1 MALLI
6 RKKPRMG
13 RAEVTAVP
21 EAVLKSN
28 ARSRLSLGVFYLI
41 LIPLL
46 AVVLVAG
53 IRIGSTTIS
62 WGTLLSVL
70 QTKLLPHA
78 WAPVTSVSRAD
89 EVIVWLIRVP
99 RVVVAFFVGAGLAAA
114 GVIMQALFR
123 NPLAEPGIVGA
134 GAGAVLGGV
143 IALVAGWSARSVI
156 TLPLLAMLGALL
168 ALALVYLMA
177 TRGGVTPVSTLLLA
191 GVAVSAL
198 LGAVSTLLLSL
209 NIVNWQIAQDIVFW
223 MMGGLDARTWT
234 HVWLCAPF
242 VLLGLVAALVQTR
255 DLDLLQLGEET
266 AASLG
271 VDIES
276 SKRMLTL
283 TAAILTGAAV
293 AVAGMI
299 GFVGLLVPHAVRL
312 ILGPANRS
320 LLLASAVTG
329 GAFLVLCDI
338 LARTIHPPNEI
349 RLGIVTAL
357 FGGPLFIFLLL
368 RQYRGGS
375 GQ

>member
-1 MALLI
+1 MTDGHAILA
-6 RKKPRMG
+6 P
-13 RAEVTAVP
+13 AEEISRPT
-21 EAVLKSN
+21 
-28 ARSRLSLGVFYLI
+28 RSRFSLPLFYAI
-41 LIPLL
+41 LLPLL
-46 AVVLVAG
+46 ALILLAAVG
-53 IRIGSTTIS
+53 IGSTSVSWPTIVH
-62 WGTLLSVL
+62 VL
-70 QTKLLPHA
+70 QLKLLPHA
-78 WAPVTSVSRAD
+78 WSGGLKVSRAD
-89 EVIVWLIRVP
+89 EVIVWLIRIP

-114 GVIMQALFR
+114 GVIMQGLFR

-143 IALVAGWSARSVI
+143 ISFVAGWSARSVI
-156 TLPLLAMLGALL
+156 TLPILAMLGALL
-168 ALALVYLMA
+168 ALTLVYAMA
-177 TRGGVTPVSTLLLA
+177 TRGGSTPVATLLLA
-191 GVAVSAL
+191 GVAVTAL
-198 LGAVSTLLLSL
+198 LGAMSSLLLSL

-242 VLLGLVAALVQTR
+242 VCLGLGASLIQTR

-266 AASLG
+266 AASFG
-271 VDIES
+271 VNVES

-293 AVAGMI
+293 AVAGMV

-320 LLLASAVTG
+320 LLIASAVTG
-329 GAFLVLCDI
+329 GTFLVFCDI
-338 LARTIHPPNEI
+338 LARTLHPPTEI

-368 RQYRGGS
+368 RQYRGTAA
-375 GQ
+375 

>member
-1 MALLI
+1 
-6 RKKPRMG
+6 
-13 RAEVTAVP
+13 VV
-21 EAVLKSN
+21 
-28 ARSRLSLGVFYLI
+28 
-41 LIPLL
+41 PLL
-46 AVVLVAG
+46 VIVLLAG
-53 IRIGSTTIS
+53 IRIGSTSIA
-62 WGTLLSVL
+62 WDAIFRVL
-70 QTKLLPHA
+70 QTRMLPHT
-78 WAPVTSVSRAD
+78 WGPSTPVSRAD
-89 EVIVWLIRVP
+89 DVIVWLIRVP

-134 GAGAVLGGV
+134 GAGAVVGGV
-143 IALVAGWSARSVI
+143 IAFVAGWSARSVI
-156 TLPLLAMLGALL
+156 TLPLLSMLGALL

-177 TRGGVTPVSTLLLA
+177 THGGVTPVSTLLLS

-198 LGAVSTLLLSL
+198 LGALSSLLLSL
-209 NIVNWQIAQDIVFW
+209 NIVNWQVAQDIVFW

-242 VLLGLVAALVQTR
+242 VSLGFVAALVQTR

-293 AVAGMI
+293 AVAGMV
-299 GFVGLLVPHAVRL
+299 GLVGLLVPHAVRL
-312 ILGPANRS
+312 ILGPRNRA
-320 LLLASAVTG
+320 LLVASTVSG
-329 GAFLVLCDI
+329 GAFLVFCDI
-338 LARTIHPPNEI
+338 LARTLHPPNEI

-357 FGGPLFIFLLL
+357 FGGPLFIVLLL
-368 RQYRGGS
+368 RQYRGEDVS
-375 GQ
+375 